1 MLTRFDHYVVQG
13 ILKINRN
20 APPPPPPQKRK
31 KNECKIIVSYCT
43 PASPL
48 TIFEWEVSEHIHTR
62 LHGG

>member
-1 MLTRFDHYVVQG
+1 MLTCFDHYVVQG

-20 APPPPPPQKRK
+20 APPLKKKKKKKKRMQ
-31 KNECKIIVSYCT
+31 NNCVILH

-62 LHGG
+62 LRGG

>member
-1 MLTRFDHYVVQG
+1 MLTCFDHYVVQG

-20 APPPPPPQKRK
+20 APPPKKKEK